1 MLTNISSKHFQ
12 ELFATPIVQQ
22 TAFWSEVKKRLGC
35 TPLAV
40 NFKTESAYLDYGQ
53 AQNNSET
60 FHSLNKQVESDILVI
75 LQPLDRRHCMAYV
88 PYGPELEPEES
99 VQGVFLE
106 ELSECL
112 RPYLPKECVL
122 IRYDLCWESW
132 WAKDA
137 EHYDE
142 QGHWLGEPN
151 QAAQETRFNFSTQYW
166 NLHKSTFNT
175 LPTSTIYINLTP
187 EKGALL
193 TGMKSKTRYNIN
205 LALRKGV
212 TVNTLGLEHLN
223 IWYKLYEETAKRN
236 RLFLNDISYF
246 EAVLA
251 AKATDSRSPAEVL
264 LLVAEL
270 DHQPLSAMFLI
281 ISGDRGSYLY
291 GASSSEHRNSMSTY
305 ALQWEAIQLAKAK
318 GCTQYDMFG
327 VSPGPY
333 PSHPLHGLYTFKVGF
348 GGQLY
353 HSLGSWDYP
362 LQPDAYTCF
371 RSAELSRPG
380 YHLA

>member
-1 MLTNISSKHFQ
+1 MLTNIESKQFQ
-12 ELFATPIVQQ
+12 ELFATSIVQQ
-22 TAFWSEVKKRLGC
+22 TAFWSEVKKRLGS

-40 NFKTESAYLDYGQ
+40 NFNLRQPD
-53 AQNNSET
+53 AQ
-60 FHSLNKQVESDILVI
+60 FESDILVL
-75 LQPLDRRHCMAYV
+75 LQPLDRHHCMAYV

-112 RPYLPKECVL
+112 RSYLPKNCVL

-132 WAKDA
+132 WARDTDY
-137 EHYDE
+137 YDE
-142 QGHWLGEPN
+142 KGHWMGEPN
-151 QAAQETRFNFSTQYW
+151 LAAQETRFNFSTQNW
-166 NLHKSTFNT
+166 NLRKATFNT
-175 LPTSTIYINLTP
+175 LPSSTIYINLKP
-187 EKGALL
+187 DKAAILAN
-193 TGMKSKTRYNIN
+193 MKPKTRYNIN

-212 TVNTLGLEHLN
+212 NVKTLGLEHLE
-223 IWYKLYEETAKRN
+223 IWYKLYVETAQRN
-236 RLFLNDISYF
+236 RLFLNDKCYF

-251 AKATDSRSPAEVL
+251 AKATDSTSPAEVL

-270 DHQPLSAMFLI
+270 DGQPLSAMFLI
-281 ISGDRGSYLY
+281 ITGERGSYLY

-305 ALQWEAIQLAKAK
+305 ALQWEAIQLAKAR

-327 VSPGPY
+327 VSPGPD
-333 PSHPLHGLYTFKVGF
+333 PAHPLYGLYTFKVGF
-348 GGQLY
+348 GGKLY
-353 HSLGSWDYP
+353 HSMGSWDYP
-362 LQPDAYTCF
+362 LMPDEYRIF